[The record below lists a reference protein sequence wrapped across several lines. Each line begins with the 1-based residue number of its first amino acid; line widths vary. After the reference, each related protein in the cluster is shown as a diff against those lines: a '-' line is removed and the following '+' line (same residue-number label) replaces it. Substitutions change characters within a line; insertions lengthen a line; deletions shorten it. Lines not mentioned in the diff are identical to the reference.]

1 MAAIHQPKGQRIGRA
16 ASALSKLTPQG
27 LLLPCTNLFLWDI
40 LLCVAGISSPSH
52 LSAYL
57 PFCLHGFHFA
67 VSVFFI
73 SFIQSSILFAMS
85 AVTIMCLSSS
95 GMVKVV
101 SWSASSK
108 INPVGFWMFHSFS
121 VFLFLFSFS
130 FDFAPSSLL
139 ALLPLTCARAT
150 RDSFPL
156 SKAPGFL
163 QVLGVGPDSSTF
175 SFPAFL
181 PLALLHWYLKRSIY
195 EVTL

>member
-1 MAAIHQPKGQRIGRA
+1 MTGESRDGCTASGIVCWEINGCNTSAKRSEDREGCIG
-16 ASALSKLTPQG
+16 SFKLISQG

-108 INPVGFWMFHSFS
+108 INPVGFWMFRSFS

-139 ALLPLTCARAT
+139 ALLPLTCARAPSHSP
-150 RDSFPL
+150 R
-156 SKAPGFL
+156 
-163 QVLGVGPDSSTF
+163 
-175 SFPAFL
+175 
-181 PLALLHWYLKRSIY
+181 LHASCRS
-195 EVTL
+195 